1 MTCMGTRNDYK
12 GEEQGPSG
20 SVYNCQVNFTTTQ
33 QDPERRMAFLTVK
46 IVSYC
51 KGLVCGIRVRE
62 PTSSS
67 IRLEE

>member
-1 MTCMGTRNDYK
+1 MTCMGTRNGYK
-12 GEEQGPSG
+12 GEEQGPIG
-20 SVYNCQVNFTTTQ
+20 SVYSCQVNLTTIQ
-33 QDPERRMAFLTVK
+33 QDPERRMAFLIVE

-51 KGLVCGIRVRE
+51 KALVCGIRVRE